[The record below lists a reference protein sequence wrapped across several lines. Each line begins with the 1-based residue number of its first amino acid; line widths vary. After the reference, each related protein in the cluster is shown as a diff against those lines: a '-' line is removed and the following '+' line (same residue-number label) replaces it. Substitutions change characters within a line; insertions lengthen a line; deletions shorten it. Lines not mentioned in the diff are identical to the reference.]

1 VPGSALV
8 DSVSQRVFKHSSS
21 WPLRLATERVNKQR
35 INVFLEKVRK
45 ALWIMKGK
53 QVAVLGL
60 AFKAKTDD
68 IRSAPALEVVK
79 YLLDEGAIV
88 HASDSDAIS
97 GTKVLFPKVTYHDDP
112 YEALKGADAA
122 LVFTELDIFRTLN
135 WERAKSLM
143 ARGLIID
150 GRNLY
155 SPQKMRELGLEY
167 YSFYLK

>member
-1 VPGSALV
+1 LALIF
-8 DSVSQRVFKHSSS
+8 DILK
-21 WPLRLATERVNKQR
+21 ATERVNRQR
-35 INVFLEKVRK
+35 VNVFLEKVCK
-45 ALWIMKGK
+45 ALWVIKGK
-53 QVAVLGL
+53 QEAVLGL

-88 HASDSDAIS
+88 RVSDPEAIS
-97 GTKVLFPKVTYHDDP
+97 GTKALFPKVTYHDDP
-112 YEALKGADAA
+112 YEALEGADAA

-135 WERAKSLM
+135 RARAKSLM
-143 ARGLIID
+143 PRGLITD

-167 YSFYLK
+167 YSFGRQ